1 MPPKKRAKT
10 AQNDPWGD
18 QPASH
23 GPWDQ
28 GDEDDPWRFVCCD
41 RAADVPGVSV
51 VSGVPDD
58 GVDPWHTE
66 KQDKRDRTINLEAAM
81 QMTVSMS
88 CGKATTSDYDAN
100 AANPSRIRAVVGGPC
115 KRKSCKKPGCQKG
128 GLNFTACS
136 KFLDAWASLTLMER
150 SHLLRCCY
158 QENCSRQDESGVSGV
173 PGVQWNICGQSVC
186 FQRFCEV
193 LGSSQR
199 TIRRMAAGQPDL
211 RTAVGGKLQP
221 RLALQTLKCDHFFRN
236 LHASAAEPMPEEAQM
251 YPKARVPAASG
262 VSGGVSGVSAGI
274 VKKRNMQQIDAW
286 EHWSYDWLQTP
297 PSDVMSSEMV
307 IGPLGLPIRYIQ
319 HQRLSDLYWQF
330 LAEWEVHVER
340 NPSEGTCPCFNTFSK
355 RYLSHWKHVLV
366 MRKVSQH
373 GQCKLCFDL
382 HQILQNTKVDWATK
396 VTWSFISQQT
406 AFGKHVFQC
415 TVSCSQ
421 LQNQQLR

>member
-1 MPPKKRAKT
+1 M

-18 QPASH
+18 QPASP

-28 GDEDDPWRFVCCD
+28 PGEDPWRFVCCD
-41 RAADVPGVSV
+41 KAEVSV
-51 VSGVPDD
+51 VSGVSDD
-58 GVDPWHTE
+58 GVEQDPWHTE

-88 CGKATTSDYDAN
+88 CGKATTTDYDAN
-100 AANPSRIRAVVGGPC
+100 AANPSRIRTVVGSPC

-128 GLNFTACS
+128 GLNYTACS
-136 KFLDAWASLTLMER
+136 KFLGAWASLTLMER

-158 QENCSRQDESGVSGV
+158 QENCPKQDESGG
-173 PGVQWNICGQSVC
+173 GIQWNICGQSVC

-199 TIRRMAAGQPDL
+199 TIRRMTAGQPDL
-211 RTAVGGKLQP
+211 RTAVGGKQQP

-251 YPKARVPAASG
+251 YPKARVSG
-262 VSGGVSGVSAGI
+262 VSGVSGVSAGI
-274 VKKRNMQQIDAW
+274 VKKRNMQEIDAW

-340 NPSEGTCPCFNTFSK
+340 NPSEGACPCFNTFSK

-382 HQILQNTKVDWATK
+382 HQVLQNTKVDWATK

-406 AFGKHVFQC
+406 AFGKQVFQC
-415 TVSCSQ
+415 AVSCSQ